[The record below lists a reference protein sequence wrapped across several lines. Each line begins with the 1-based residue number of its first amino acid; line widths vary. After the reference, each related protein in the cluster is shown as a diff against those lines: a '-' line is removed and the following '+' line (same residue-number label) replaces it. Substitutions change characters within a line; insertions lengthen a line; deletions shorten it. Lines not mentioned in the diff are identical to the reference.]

1 VHNKGVFSPC
11 VEINNLCLILFRAC
25 SNSVTAMKHILPII
39 TITTLAAAASAQT
52 AAAAPA
58 GLSYNRATVSR
69 QGQNNDLAVQHF
81 LGNTNVLASLSTA
94 GNGNGHAS
102 LGLGYVFKQVA
113 LSTDATVGVTTGTA
127 GSNSAVT
134 LNLRR
139 SLKEVVAGLEVAVGY
154 SYAQNA
160 GATTGSKG
168 VVTAELSYNINST
181 WSVAYGISNANPTF
195 DRQNVLSVRHNF

>member
-1 VHNKGVFSPC
+1 
-11 VEINNLCLILFRAC
+11 
-25 SNSVTAMKHILPII
+25 MKHILPII

-52 AAAAPA
+52 AAAPA

-94 GNGNGHAS
+94 GNYNGHAT

-113 LSTDATVGVTTGTA
+113 LATDATLGVTTGTA

-160 GATTGSKG
+160 GAAVGSSG

-181 WSVAYGISNANPTF
+181 WSVAYGISNANPTS